1 LTDGSSAV
9 GHDEGRIGEVRESA
23 YFL

>member
-9 GHDEGRIGEVRESA
+9 GHDEGRIGDVRESA